1 MRDAP
6 TCRGYLVAAILG
18 ALGGGLLALVATRAI
33 PKAMSR
39 MMRSMMEEMRR
50 SGCDPADM

>member
-6 TCRGYLVAAILG
+6 TCKGYLVAAILG

-33 PKAMSR
+33 PKAVSR
-39 MMRSMMEEMRR
+39 MMRSMMEEMRK